1 MTRLGEAH
9 GVRTAAM
16 ITAMDTAL
24 GRAVGN
30 AVEVRQAVD
39 ELGGCGPGDVRD
51 LAIAECEAMLR
62 LAGAAG
68 IPPKPSPTVVPWT
81 SSATL
86 SSSPVTGA
94 VDHIRPFSLRSSPRL
109 GDVPPGQALMN
120 SSRSALMVSAW
131 VVGMPCGKPR

>member
-30 AVEVRQAVD
+30 AVDVRQAVD
-39 ELGGCGPGDVRD
+39 ELGGCGPGNVRD

-62 LAGAAG
+62 LAGSAAT
-68 IPPKPSPTVVPWT
+68 PPKPSPTVVPWT

-86 SSSPVTGA
+86 SSSPSPARWTTSG
-94 VDHIRPFSLRSSPRL
+94 RSASAA
-109 GDVPPGQALMN
+109 PPG
-120 SSRSALMVSAW
+120 SVTYRPVR
-131 VVGMPCGKPR
+131 P

>member
-24 GRAVGN
+24 GR

-62 LAGAAG
+62 LAGSAA

-94 VDHIRPFSLRSSPRL
+94 VDHIRPFSLRSSPGSVTYRP
-109 GDVPPGQALMN
+109 VRP
-120 SSRSALMVSAW
+120 
-131 VVGMPCGKPR
+131 

>member
-62 LAGAAG
+62 LAGSAT
-68 IPPKPSPTVVPWT
+68 IPPKPSPTVVLGQVPRHYLLPPSPARWT
-81 SSATL
+81 TSGRSA
-86 SSSPVTGA
+86 SAAPPGSVTYRP
-94 VDHIRPFSLRSSPRL
+94 IRP
-109 GDVPPGQALMN
+109 
-120 SSRSALMVSAW
+120 
-131 VVGMPCGKPR
+131 